1 VSCGGD
7 ELVVVVSNEG
17 ADEVAGVM
25 GGAALHH
32 LHVVGLFGSVF
43 VLVGS
48 LVEIDGVGVAAA
60 G

>member
-1 VSCGGD
+1 M
-7 ELVVVVSNEG
+7 VVVVSNEG